1 MESNNIHENMKTF
14 VRIIFWLSIM
24 QLCLLAI
31 VIATSAGCIICRI
44 FDIESIAIQILLS
57 LPLIWLAYK
66 MFFAFLNA
74 YGDFIRC
81 LTYKSIQA
89 RRKFHARMLNKLK
102 DE

>member
-1 MESNNIHENMKTF
+1 
-14 VRIIFWLSIM
+14 M

-31 VIATSAGCIICRI
+31 MIATSAGSIICRI

-66 MFFAFLNA
+66 MFFAFLDA
-74 YGDFIRC
+74 YGDFIRF

-89 RRKFHARMLNKLK
+89 RRKFHANMLNKLK

>member
-1 MESNNIHENMKTF
+1 MKTF

-31 VIATSAGCIICRI
+31 IIATSAGSIICRI
-44 FDIESIAIQILLS
+44 FDIKSIAIQILLS

-66 MFFAFLNA
+66 MFFAFLDA
-74 YGDFIRC
+74 YGDFIRF

-89 RRKFHARMLNKLK
+89 RRKFYARQLK
-102 DE
+102 QNETDNL

>member
-1 MESNNIHENMKTF
+1 MKIF
-14 VRIIFWLSIM
+14 ARILFWLSIV

-31 VIATSAGCIICRI
+31 VIASFVGSIVCHM
-44 FDIESIAIQILLS
+44 FDIESIVVQILLS
-57 LPLIWLAYK
+57 LPMCWLAYK

-74 YGDFIRC
+74 YGDFIRF
-81 LTYKSIQA
+81 LTYKSIQS

>member
-1 MESNNIHENMKTF
+1 
-14 VRIIFWLSIM
+14 M

-31 VIATSAGCIICRI
+31 MIATSAGSIICRI
-44 FDIESIAIQILLS
+44 FDIKSIAIQILLS

-66 MFFAFLNA
+66 MFFAFLDA
-74 YGDFIRC
+74 YGDFIRF

-89 RRKFHARMLNKLK
+89 RRKFHAKMLNKLK

>member
-1 MESNNIHENMKTF
+1 
-14 VRIIFWLSIM
+14 M

-31 VIATSAGCIICRI
+31 IIATSAGSIICRI

-66 MFFAFLNA
+66 MFFAFLDA
-74 YGDFIRC
+74 YGDFIRF

-102 DE
+102 DD

>member
-1 MESNNIHENMKTF
+1 MKTF

-31 VIATSAGCIICRI
+31 IIATSAGSIICRI

-66 MFFAFLNA
+66 MFFAFLDA
-74 YGDFIRC
+74 YGDFIRF

-102 DE
+102 DD

>member
-1 MESNNIHENMKTF
+1 MKIF
-14 VRIIFWLSIM
+14 ARILFWLSIV

-31 VIATSAGCIICRI
+31 TIASFVGSIVCHM
-44 FDIESIAIQILLS
+44 FDIKSIVVQILLS
-57 LPLIWLAYK
+57 LPMCWLAYK

-74 YGDFIRC
+74 YGDFIRF

-89 RRKFHARMLNKLK
+89 RRKFHAKMLNKLK